1 MDFTLAC
8 LGAAPGPAASR
19 PVALG
24 GATPPY
30 TPAHA
35 PCTPSQVLSVGQEKR
50 VSFWELREP
59 SPLQWIDVGAEQ
71 TCVCR
76 SSDGALFATAGHD
89 HKVRVWHFESA
100 KMVCEGIGHS
110 RTVSAM
116 QFSPDDKQLVSVGVD
131 GSVLLWNVY
140 V

>member
-1 MDFTLAC
+1 L
-8 LGAAPGPAASR
+8 
-19 PVALG
+19 
-24 GATPPY
+24 
-30 TPAHA
+30 
-35 PCTPSQVLSVGQEKR
+35 QVLSVGQEKR

-110 RTVSAM
+110 RAVSAM

>member
-1 MDFTLAC
+1 MHPLPPPP
-8 LGAAPGPAASR
+8 L
-19 PVALG
+19 
-24 GATPPY
+24 TPTY
-30 TPAHA
+30 A
-35 PCTPSQVLSVGQEKR
+35 PSQVLSVGQEKR
-50 VSFWELREP
+50 ISFWELREP

-71 TCVCR
+71 TCACR
-76 SSDGALFATAGHD
+76 SSDGTLFATAGHD

>member
-1 MDFTLAC
+1 M
-8 LGAAPGPAASR
+8 
-19 PVALG
+19 
-24 GATPPY
+24 
-30 TPAHA
+30 
-35 PCTPSQVLSVGQEKR
+35 GQEKR

-59 SPLQWIDVGAEQ
+59 SPLQWIDVGSEQ
-71 TCVCR
+71 MCVCR
-76 SSDGALFATAGHD
+76 SSDGALFATAGQD
-89 HKVRVWHFESA
+89 HKVPNRNPNPNHNHIPNPSPSPSPSPNPNPNQVRVWHFESA

-110 RTVSAM
+110 RAISAM

>member
-8 LGAAPGPAASR
+8 LGAAPGPAAAR

-59 SPLQWIDVGAEQ
+59 SPLRWIDVGAEQ

-110 RTVSAM
+110 RAVSAM
-116 QFSPDDKQLVSVGVD
+116 QFSPDDKQLVSVGAD